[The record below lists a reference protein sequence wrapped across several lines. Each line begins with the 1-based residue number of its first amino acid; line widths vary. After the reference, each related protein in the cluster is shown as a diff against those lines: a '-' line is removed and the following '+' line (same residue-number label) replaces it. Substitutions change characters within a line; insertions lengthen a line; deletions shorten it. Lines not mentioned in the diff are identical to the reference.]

1 MEILAGGIEKGES
14 PQEGALR
21 KLYEETAIKI
31 SADRLK
37 QQSPFALSPR
47 DSCLANIYEAEISMD
62 EFLARAHH
70 DEEISRQ
77 DSFILKKFKDCW

>member
-21 KLYEETAIKI
+21 KLYEETGIKI

-47 DSCLANIYEAEISMD
+47 DSCLANISEAEISMD